1 MKHVL
6 LPLFLI
12 ALGATLAIT
21 GYRQWSA
28 DPERGYMAAKGTV
41 LGHEVRLNQQRWDDE
56 VPRAVELVTRVAVES
71 EHASARRE
79 AFVQSF
85 FSNTER
91 AWKSAFS
98 RPEGTLVSCLVAP
111 DLKQG
116 VFDSFTPSGDM
127 VTVIIGSVLLLV
139 GIILLLPLRPPPWA
153 QPAIA
158 MGALLLFFI
167 AGVFMASQFW
177 PAVVQHVKA
186 AKWDLVPCQVAAHR
200 SFRSGKTTTRE
211 LLVRY
216 TVEGKQREAVLN
228 GEFFGFGTENRSVHE
243 CRVNPEKPWQITL
256 SWGWRPGLGVALF
269 PVPFIAVGLLGL
281 SIPFSPQR
289 RHLIQSGQSIKSP
302 PRSRWSEAAG
312 LGLVLVFVGSIVGVF
327 ASFCAEMWLDAHE
340 ARWFLTLFLIPFVGW
355 VLKIAVTFVSS
366 VRKALR
372 S

>member
-6 LPLFLI
+6 LSLALI
-12 ALGATLAIT
+12 AMGTTLAVT
-21 GYRQWSA
+21 GHRQWSA
-28 DPERGYMAAKGTV
+28 APERSYTSVKATV
-41 LGHEVRLNQQRWDDE
+41 LDHEVRLNQQRWDDE
-56 VPRAVELVTRVAVES
+56 VPRAVELQTRVTVES
-71 EHASARRE
+71 GNASGRRE

-85 FSNTER
+85 FSNSET

-98 RPEGTLVSCLVAP
+98 HPEGTVVSCLVAP

-127 VTVIIGSVLLLV
+127 VTVIIGSVLLIV
-139 GIILLLPLRPPPWA
+139 GIVLLLPLRPPPWG

-158 MGALLLFFI
+158 TSVLLLFFI

-177 PAVVQHVKA
+177 PAVVQHVA
-186 AKWDLVPCQVAAHR
+186 AADWDLVPCEVAAHR

-216 TVEGKQREAVLN
+216 TANGKQREAVLN
-228 GEFFGFGTENRSVHE
+228 GEFFGLGVESHSVRR
-243 CRVNPEKPWQITL
+243 CRVNPEKPWQLTL

-269 PVPFIAVGLLGL
+269 PVPFIAVGFLGL
-281 SIPFSPQR
+281 SIPFSTSR
-289 RHLIQSGQSIKSP
+289 RRQTKARPTVKGL
-302 PRSRWSEAAG
+302 PRKRWSETAG
-312 LGLVLVFVGSIVGVF
+312 LGLALVFVGSIVGVF
-327 ASFCAEMWLDAHE
+327 ASFCAEMWLQAHE
-340 ARWFLTLFLIPFVGW
+340 ARWFLTLFLIPFVVW

-366 VRKALR
+366 IRKALR